1 MLHGQF
7 VPRGSPRLVSTRQ
20 VRAGL
25 GVSQERLARACHVSA
40 RTVERWEKNE
50 ELPSSREK
58 LRCLDTL
65 NQIGDLGEAVFGRE
79 AFLRF
84 MKLPQPIFQ
93 GLTPWEVI
101 ERGEADQV
109 LRVLAAE
116 HEGLGF

>member
-1 MLHGQF
+1 MEK
-7 VPRGSPRLVSTRQ
+7 PRLVSTCQ

-40 RTVERWEKNE
+40 RTVERWEKSE
-50 ELPSSREK
+50 GLPSSGEK

-65 NQIGDLGEAVFGRE
+65 NQIGELGEAVFGRE

-84 MKLPQPIFQ
+84 MEHPHPVFD
-93 GLTPWEVI
+93 GLTPWDLI
-101 ERGEADQV
+101 ERGEADRV
-109 LRVLAAE
+109 LSALAAE